1 MGQTSCV
8 TNDEPIDLTGLVMLR
23 RDLLAAGYTDRQIQ
37 TMVKSRELHR
47 IRHGS
52 YCDAATWD
60 SLGPADRHRLLA
72 RAVLARA
79 HPSTV
84 LTHVS
89 AAIEHGVPVWGH
101 DLTKVHT
108 TRIDGRAGRQE
119 CDRVQHAGAMPAYH
133 VTRVNGVPV
142 SHPTRC
148 AVEMTT
154 ISTVESALITVD
166 GLLHAGLTTPSG
178 VRQFAHRTRSW
189 PNSLRT
195 NVVLR
200 LIDARHE
207 SAGESR
213 TAYFFFAQSLLRP
226 EPQVVVRDEL
236 GEVFARVDFAW
247 EELGV
252 FLEFD
257 GRIKYDE
264 HRRPGETLE
273 QFLMREKAR
282 EERICQ
288 LTGWICIRIT
298 WAQLDAPVALA
309 RRIRRVLESRMPTSA

>member
-1 MGQTSCV
+1 MPTSDL
-8 TNDEPIDLTGLVMLR
+8 NDLAGVVLLR
-23 RDLLAAGYTDRQIQ
+23 RDLLRAGYTDRQIR
-37 TMVKSRELHR
+37 TMLASGELHR
-47 IRHGS
+47 VRHGS
-52 YCDAATWD
+52 YCDATLWQ
-60 SLGPADRHRLLA
+60 SLSPADRHRVLA

-89 AAIEHGVPVWGH
+89 SAIEHGVPVWGH

-108 TRIDGRAGRQE
+108 TRTDGRAGRKE
-119 CDRVQHAGAMPAYH
+119 CDRVQHAGTMPAYH
-133 VTRVNGVPV
+133 VKMVNGVPV
-142 SHPTRC
+142 SLATRC

-166 GLLHAGLTTPSG
+166 GLLHAGLTTISG
-178 VRQFAHRTRSW
+178 VRQFAHRTRWW

-200 LIDARHE
+200 LTDARHE

-213 TAYFFFAQSLLRP
+213 TAYFFFAQSILQP
-226 EPQVVVRDEL
+226 EPQVAIYDEL
-236 GEVFARVDFAW
+236 GAVFARVDFAW
-247 EELGV
+247 RDLGA

-257 GRIKYDE
+257 GKIKYDK

-298 WAQLDAPVALA
+298 WAQLDDPVSLA
-309 RRIRRVLESRMPTSA
+309 RRIRRILESRMPKSA